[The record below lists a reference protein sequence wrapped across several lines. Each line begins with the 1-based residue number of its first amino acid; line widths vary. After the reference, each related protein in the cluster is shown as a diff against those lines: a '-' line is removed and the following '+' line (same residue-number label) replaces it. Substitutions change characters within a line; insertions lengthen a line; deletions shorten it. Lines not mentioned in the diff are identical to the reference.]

1 MPPAPPPCVMHTPI
15 RISNVSVATEV
26 GTTSIQSRIARGTE
40 TRVYRDRY
48 LRCCC
53 RSWISEFRP
62 FGHSE
67 WTRIRIPRNS
77 CTRLSSLP
85 LSFRCLSSF
94 FRNFSPPP
102 SFPILLFSSP
112 GSTIVPPARAH
123 GTLNIRFFETFGFPV
138 SVERSGNARYR
149 LYTCLS
155 TFSLV
160 PPSPSPFRMYE
171 WDDTWTKC
179 LRDN

>member
-1 MPPAPPPCVMHTPI
+1 MCPWQRKWEPRAYRVVSRVEQRRGYTGTDTSAVAAAPEFLNFDHSVIPSGLEYVSPVIHARASPP
-15 RISNVSVATEV
+15 
-26 GTTSIQSRIARGTE
+26 
-40 TRVYRDRY
+40 
-48 LRCCC
+48 L
-53 RSWISEFRP
+53 
-62 FGHSE
+62 
-67 WTRIRIPRNS
+67 
-77 CTRLSSLP
+77 L
-85 LSFRCLSSF
+85 FRCLSSF

-160 PPSPSPFRMYE
+160 PPSPSPSPFRIYE